1 VFFEKLRIIAADS
14 SAPIK
19 SCGQH
24 NLFLWT
30 SYRLFLLMRHLTTNN
45 L

>member
-1 VFFEKLRIIAADS
+1 VLFEKLRIIAADG

-19 SCGQH
+19 SGGQH

-30 SYRLFLLMRHLTTNN
+30 SYRLFLLMRHLTTDN

>member
-1 VFFEKLRIIAADS
+1 LFKKLRIIAADA

-24 NLFLWT
+24 LFLWT
-30 SYRLFLLMRHLTTNN
+30 SYRLFLLMRHLIADS